1 MTSKMGGASEKITE
15 KGLVLWGCGK
25 MGSALL
31 QGWLKDGI
39 PATSIWVN
47 DPHPNDWVKGVQGL
61 HLNAPLPKSP
71 MVCVIAVKPQM
82 MDKVLGELGKTGDAD
97 TIFLSIAAG
106 VRICDFENAVNKNM
120 GGNRAVIR
128 AMPNTPAAIGAGISA
143 VVCNKATSDTARD
156 LADDLLSAVG
166 AVIHLEGEDK
176 MDAVTALSGSGP
188 AYVFHLIEAMVAAG
202 IAQGLPADT
211 ALTLARTTVAGAG
224 ALAQASDESP
234 EQLRINVTSPAGTT
248 EAALQVLMGA
258 DGLTPLMNRAI
269 GAAAARSR
277 ELGEK

>member
-1 MTSKMGGASEKITE
+1 MGGKIGSASEKITE

-39 PATSIWVN
+39 PASSIWVN
-47 DPHPNDWVKGVQGL
+47 DPHPNDWVKGVKGL

-82 MDKVLGELGKTGDAD
+82 MDKVLGDLGKTGDAD

-106 VRICDFENAVNKNM
+106 VRICDFETAVGK
-120 GGNRAVIR
+120 RAVIR

-176 MDAVTALSGSGP
+176 MDAVTAVSGSGP

-202 IAQGLPADT
+202 IAQGLSADI
-211 ALTLARTTVAGAG
+211 ALNLARTTVAGAG

-258 DGLTPLMNRAI
+258 DGLIPLMNRAI
-269 GAAAARSR
+269 DAAATRSR

>member
-1 MTSKMGGASEKITE
+1 MGSANKQIIN

-47 DPHPNDWVKGVQGL
+47 DPQPNDWVKGVKGL
-61 HLNAPLPKSP
+61 HLNTPLPKSP

-82 MDKVLGELGKTGDAD
+82 MDKVLTDLGKTGDAD

-166 AVIHLEGEDK
+166 AVIHLEGEEENGRGDGGFWLWSSLRVSSDRGDGGCGHSPRVARRYCLK
-176 MDAVTALSGSGP
+176 SGTNNGC
-188 AYVFHLIEAMVAAG
+188 G
-202 IAQGLPADT
+202 RGC
-211 ALTLARTTVAGAG
+211 
-224 ALAQASDESP
+224 
-234 EQLRINVTSPAGTT
+234 AGT
-248 EAALQVLMGA
+248 
-258 DGLTPLMNRAI
+258 
-269 GAAAARSR
+269 
-277 ELGEK
+277 GER

>member
-1 MTSKMGGASEKITE
+1 MASKKGSANKQIIK

-47 DPHPNDWVKGVQGL
+47 DPHPNDWVKGVKGL

-82 MDKVLGELGKTGDAD
+82 MDKVLTDLGKTGDAD

-106 VRICDFENAVNKNM
+106 VRICDFETAVGK
-120 GGNRAVIR
+120 RAVIR

-143 VVCNKATSDTARD
+143 VVCNKATSKTARD
-156 LADDLLSAVG
+156 LAKDLLSAVG

-176 MDAVTALSGSGP
+176 MDAVTAVSGSGP

-202 IAQGLPADT
+202 IAQGLSADI
-211 ALTLARTTVAGAG
+211 ALNLARTTVAGAG
-224 ALAQASDESP
+224 ALAQNSDDSP

-269 GAAAARSR
+269 GAAAMRSR

>member
-1 MTSKMGGASEKITE
+1 MGSANKQIIN

-39 PATSIWVN
+39 PASSIWVN
-47 DPHPNDWVKGVQGL
+47 DPHPNDWVKGVKGL

-82 MDKVLGELGKTGDAD
+82 MDRVLGELGKTGDAD

-106 VRICDFENAVNKNM
+106 VRICDFETAV
-120 GGNRAVIR
+120 GNRAVIR

-156 LADDLLSAVG
+156 LAKDLLSAVG

-202 IAQGLPADT
+202 IAQGLSADI
-211 ALTLARTTVAGAG
+211 ALNLARTTVAGAG

-258 DGLTPLMNRAI
+258 DGLIPLMNRAI
-269 GAAAARSR
+269 GAAATRSR

>member
-1 MTSKMGGASEKITE
+1 MASASEKITE
-15 KGLVLWGCGK
+15 RITQKGLVLWGCGK

-39 PATSIWVN
+39 PASSIWVN

-82 MDKVLGELGKTGDAD
+82 MDKVLGELGKTGDAE

-106 VRICDFENAVNKNM
+106 VRICDFETAVGK
-120 GGNRAVIR
+120 RAVIR

-176 MDAVTALSGSGP
+176 MDAVTAVSGSGP

-202 IAQGLPADT
+202 IAQGLPADI
-211 ALTLARTTVAGAG
+211 ALNLARTTVAGAG
-224 ALAQASDESP
+224 ALAQASDDSP

-258 DGLTPLMNRAI
+258 DGLIPLMNRAI
-269 GAAAARSR
+269 GAAATRSR

>member
-1 MTSKMGGASEKITE
+1 MGGKMAGANDKITQ

-47 DPHPNDWVKGVQGL
+47 DPHPNDWVKGVKGL

-82 MDKVLGELGKTGDAD
+82 MDKVLTDLGKTGDAD

-106 VRICDFENAVNKNM
+106 VRICDFENAV
-120 GGNRAVIR
+120 GNRAVIR

-176 MDAVTALSGSGP
+176 MDAVTAVSGSGP

-202 IAQGLPADT
+202 IAQGLPADI
-211 ALTLARTTVAGAG
+211 ALNLARTTVAGAG
-224 ALAQASDESP
+224 ALAQVSDDSP

-248 EAALQVLMGA
+248 EAALQVLMGE
-258 DGLTPLMNRAI
+258 DGLIPLMNRAI
-269 GAAAARSR
+269 GAAAMRSR

>member
-1 MTSKMGGASEKITE
+1 MPSKMGDASEKITE

-47 DPHPNDWVKGVQGL
+47 DPHPNDWVKGVKGL

-82 MDKVLGELGKTGDAD
+82 MDKVLGDLGKTGDAE

-106 VRICDFENAVNKNM
+106 VRIRDFENAVGK
-120 GGNRAVIR
+120 RAVIR

-156 LADDLLSAVG
+156 LAKDLLSAVG

-176 MDAVTALSGSGP
+176 MDAVTAVSGSGP

-202 IAQGLPADT
+202 IAQGLPADI
-211 ALTLARTTVAGAG
+211 ALNLARTTVAGAG
-224 ALAQASDESP
+224 ALAQASDDSP

-248 EAALQVLMGA
+248 EAALQVLMGE
-258 DGLTPLMNRAI
+258 DGLIPLMNRAI
-269 GAAAARSR
+269 GAAAMRSR

>member
-1 MTSKMGGASEKITE
+1 MASKKGSANEQITE

-39 PATSIWVN
+39 PASSIWVN
-47 DPHPNDWVKGVQGL
+47 DPHPNDWVKGVKGL

-82 MDKVLGELGKTGDAD
+82 MDRVLGELGKTGDAD

-106 VRICDFENAVNKNM
+106 VRICDFENAVGK
-120 GGNRAVIR
+120 RAVIR

-143 VVCNKATSDTARD
+143 VVCNKATSNTARD
-156 LADDLLSAVG
+156 LAKDLLSAVG
-166 AVIHLEGEDK
+166 TVIHLEGEDK

-202 IAQGLPADT
+202 IAQGLPADI
-211 ALTLARTTVAGAG
+211 ALNLARTTVAGAG
-224 ALAQASDESP
+224 ALAQASDDSP

-258 DGLTPLMNRAI
+258 DGLIPLMNRAI

>member
-1 MTSKMGGASEKITE
+1 MPSKIGSASEKITE

-47 DPHPNDWVKGVQGL
+47 DPHPNDWVKGVKGL

-82 MDKVLGELGKTGDAD
+82 MDKVLTDLGKTGDAD

-106 VRICDFENAVNKNM
+106 VRICDFETAVGK
-120 GGNRAVIR
+120 RAVIR

-143 VVCNKATSDTARD
+143 VVCNKATSNTARD

-166 AVIHLEGEDK
+166 TVIHLEGEDK
-176 MDAVTALSGSGP
+176 MDAVTAVSGSGP

-202 IAQGLPADT
+202 IAQGLPADI
-211 ALTLARTTVAGAG
+211 ALNLARTTVAGAG

-248 EAALQVLMGA
+248 EAALQVLMGEN
-258 DGLTPLMNRAI
+258 GLIPLMNRAI
-269 GAAAARSR
+269 GAAATRSR

>member
-1 MTSKMGGASEKITE
+1 MAGANDKTTERITE

-31 QGWLKDGI
+31 QGWLKGGI
-39 PATSIWVN
+39 PASSIWVN

-61 HLNAPLPKSP
+61 HLNTPLPKSP

-106 VRICDFENAVNKNM
+106 VRICDFETAV
-120 GGNRAVIR
+120 GNRAVIR

-143 VVCNKATSDTARD
+143 VVCNKATRQSARD

-166 AVIHLEGEDK
+166 AVIHLDDEDK

-202 IAQGLPADT
+202 IAQGLPADI
-211 ALTLARTTVAGAG
+211 ALNLARTTVAGAG
-224 ALAQASDESP
+224 ALAQASDDSP

-258 DGLTPLMNRAI
+258 DGLIPLMNRAI

>member
-1 MTSKMGGASEKITE
+1 MGSANDKTTDKITE

-39 PATSIWVN
+39 PPTSIWVN

-82 MDKVLGELGKTGDAD
+82 MDKVLTDLGKTGDAD

-106 VRICDFENAVNKNM
+106 VRICDFETAV
-120 GGNRAVIR
+120 GNRAVIR

-166 AVIHLEGEDK
+166 AVIHLDDEDK

-202 IAQGLPADT
+202 IAQGLPADI
-211 ALTLARTTVAGAG
+211 ALNLARTTVAGAG
-224 ALAQASDESP
+224 ALAQASDDSP

-269 GAAAARSR
+269 GAAAMRSR

>member
-1 MTSKMGGASEKITE
+1 
-15 KGLVLWGCGK
+15 
-25 MGSALL
+25 
-31 QGWLKDGI
+31 
-39 PATSIWVN
+39 
-47 DPHPNDWVKGVQGL
+47 
-61 HLNAPLPKSP
+61 
-71 MVCVIAVKPQM
+71 
-82 MDKVLGELGKTGDAD
+82 
-97 TIFLSIAAG
+97 
-106 VRICDFENAVNKNM
+106 
-120 GGNRAVIR
+120 
-128 AMPNTPAAIGAGISA
+128 
-143 VVCNKATSDTARD
+143 
-156 LADDLLSAVG
+156 
-166 AVIHLEGEDK
+166 

-202 IAQGLPADT
+202 IAQGLPADI
-211 ALTLARTTVAGAG
+211 ALNLARTTVAGAG

>member
-1 MTSKMGGASEKITE
+1 MGGGNEQIIN

-39 PATSIWVN
+39 PASSIWVN
-47 DPHPNDWVKGVQGL
+47 DPHPNDWVKSVKGL

-82 MDKVLGELGKTGDAD
+82 MDKVLGDLGETGDAD

-106 VRICDFENAVNKNM
+106 VRIRDFETAV
-120 GGNRAVIR
+120 GNRAVIR

-156 LADDLLSAVG
+156 LATDLLSAVG

-202 IAQGLPADT
+202 IAQGLPADI
-211 ALTLARTTVAGAG
+211 ALNLARTTVAGAG

-248 EAALQVLMGA
+248 EAALQVLMGEE
-258 DGLTPLMNRAI
+258 GLIPLMNRAI
-269 GAAAARSR
+269 GAAATRSR

>member
-1 MTSKMGGASEKITE
+1 MGSANKQIIN

-71 MVCVIAVKPQM
+71 IVCVIAVKPQM
-82 MDKVLGELGKTGDAD
+82 MDKVLGDLGKTGDAD

-106 VRICDFENAVNKNM
+106 VRICDFETAV
-120 GGNRAVIR
+120 GNRAVIR

-156 LADDLLSAVG
+156 LAKDLLSAVG

-202 IAQGLPADT
+202 IAQGLPADI
-211 ALTLARTTVAGAG
+211 ALNLARTTVAGAG

-248 EAALQVLMGA
+248 EAALQVLMGE
-258 DGLTPLMNRAI
+258 DGLIPLMNRAI
-269 GAAAARSR
+269 GAAAMRSR

>member
-1 MTSKMGGASEKITE
+1 
-15 KGLVLWGCGK
+15 
-25 MGSALL
+25 
-31 QGWLKDGI
+31 
-39 PATSIWVN
+39 
-47 DPHPNDWVKGVQGL
+47 
-61 HLNAPLPKSP
+61 
-71 MVCVIAVKPQM
+71 M
-82 MDKVLGELGKTGDAD
+82 MDKVLTDLGKTGDAD

-176 MDAVTALSGSGP
+176 MDAVTAVSGSGP

-202 IAQGLPADT
+202 IAQGLPADI
-211 ALTLARTTVAGAG
+211 ALNLARTTVAGAG
-224 ALAQASDESP
+224 ALAQASDEVARTITYQCDLPRWHDRGGVTGFNGGGWFNTLNESRDWCGGGAKP
-234 EQLRINVTSPAGTT
+234 RIG
-248 EAALQVLMGA
+248 
-258 DGLTPLMNRAI
+258 
-269 GAAAARSR
+269 
-277 ELGEK
+277 